1 MTRVLGRP
9 SPIADSRAMSR
20 EKMTQRR
27 RVGVA
32 VGLFVVCGSVLWGT
46 AIPSGWAMAVGAD
59 LTVLLAVLGVA
70 LCITSFM
77 LGWSGTAIA
86 WVGAG
91 LLALPA
97 LVIPEFMFTQP
108 GMGAVIPLLFAG
120 IAVLGRGVGYLW
132 GQRNEHRETRERV
145 EDCYGHDLFENSL
158 NIIHVV
164 SNRGNVSRRNRRS
177 RELLGWPDRQS
188 LQISAYVHP
197 EDTDHFKDLLKT
209 LFERG
214 ELRQERLRF
223 RSEGG
228 RAITVDIQGR
238 RVTGTVA
245 VLEAQDRSEV
255 QSLEQKLREQE
266 ARYRFLIE
274 DGIDTLDLGI
284 ILWDER
290 KRVLWANQ
298 AVEKFFRIDREAL
311 VGLPADR
318 VRERIAAVLDNGGE
332 YANLVKE
339 AYRSG
344 AGVEP
349 LVTRIR
355 PGSGPGERV
364 IQYRSIPIETARYRG
379 GRIDYYAD
387 ITELKRLEEAL
398 RQEKAQLDEVNRN
411 LKNFS
416 DVVSHDLRNPTRTAL
431 GYLTLILDRHSN
443 GELPREVR
451 ADLEK
456 AQGRLKRMDQLIAEL
471 TKFSQM
477 RVDPSRYEEVDV
489 GKLVQEVCEDLGD
502 QVKSVSVTIAPD
514 LPRVWGVPSLLRD
527 VFQNLIHNAAKFN
540 DKALPTVEVGWKK
553 PYRGDT
559 YLFYVRDNGPGI
571 EADYLDIIFK
581 IFEKLD
587 KKTEGTGAGLAICRR
602 IVEEHEGR
610 IWAESEVG
618 VGTTFNFT
626 IPRVPANKGVESD
639 AR

>member
-1 MTRVLGRP
+1 
-9 SPIADSRAMSR
+9 MSR
-20 EKMTQRR
+20 EKMTRRR
-27 RVGVA
+27 RVWIVT
-32 VGLFVVCGSVLWGT
+32 GLFVGCAALVWGT
-46 AIPSGWAMAVGAD
+46 AIPAGWTMALGGN
-59 LTVLLAVLGVA
+59 LSVLLTLVGIA
-70 LCITSFM
+70 LFSASFL
-77 LGWSGTAIA
+77 LGWLGTALA

-91 LLALPA
+91 LLALPV
-97 LVIPEFMFTQP
+97 LVIPEFMLPQP
-108 GMGAVIPLLFAG
+108 MMGAVIPLLFAG

-132 GQRNEHRETRERV
+132 EQRSHRREIHERL
-145 EDCYGHDLFENSL
+145 EDCYGREFYENSL
-158 NIIHVV
+158 NIIHVM

-177 RELLGWPDRQS
+177 QELLGWPGRQS
-188 LQISAYVHP
+188 LQISEYVHP
-197 EDTDHFKDLLKT
+197 EDIDHFKDLLKT

-223 RSEGG
+223 LSQGG

-255 QSLEQKLREQE
+255 QSLEHKLREQE

-284 ILWDER
+284 ILWDEG

-298 AVEKFFRIDREAL
+298 AVEEFFGVDREAL
-311 VGLPADR
+311 VGLPAER
-318 VRERIAAVLDNGGE
+318 VRDRIAEALDNGEE
-332 YANLVKE
+332 YVARVKD

-344 AGVEP
+344 TAVDP

-355 PGSGPGERV
+355 PGTGRHEKV

-379 GRIDYYAD
+379 GRIDYYTD
-387 ITELKRLEEAL
+387 ITELKRLEDAL
-398 RQEKAQLDEVNRN
+398 RQEKAHLDEVNRN

-416 DVVSHDLRNPTRTAL
+416 DIVSHDLRNPTRTAL
-431 GYLTLILDRHSN
+431 GYLTSILDRHSD
-443 GELPREVR
+443 GELPAEVR

-456 AQGRLKRMDQLIAEL
+456 AQGRLQRMDQLIVDL

-477 RVDPSRYEEVDV
+477 RVDSSRYEEVDV
-489 GKLVQEVCEDLGD
+489 GRLVQEVCEDLGD
-502 QVKSVSVTIAPD
+502 RLKSVSVTIAPD
-514 LPRVWGVPSLLRD
+514 LPRVWAVPSLLRD
-527 VFQNLIHNAAKFN
+527 VFQNLIWNAIKFN
-540 DKALPTVEVGWKK
+540 DKALPTVEVGWK
-553 PYRGDT
+553 PYRGDS

-581 IFEKLD
+581 IFEKLNS
-587 KKTEGTGAGLAICRR
+587 KTEGTGAGLAICRR
-602 IVEEHEGR
+602 IVEEHDGR

>member
-1 MTRVLGRP
+1 
-9 SPIADSRAMSR
+9 MSR
-20 EKMTQRR
+20 EKMTRRR
-27 RVGVA
+27 RVWIVT
-32 VGLFVVCGSVLWGT
+32 GLFVGCAALVWGT
-46 AIPSGWAMAVGAD
+46 AIPAGWTMALGGN
-59 LTVLLAVLGVA
+59 LSVLLTLVGIA
-70 LCITSFM
+70 LFSASFL
-77 LGWSGTAIA
+77 LGWLGTALA

-91 LLALPA
+91 LLALPV
-97 LVIPEFMFTQP
+97 LVIPEFMLPQP
-108 GMGAVIPLLFAG
+108 MMGAVIPLLFAG

-132 GQRNEHRETRERV
+132 EQRSHRREIHERL
-145 EDCYGHDLFENSL
+145 EDCYGREFYENSL
-158 NIIHVV
+158 NIIHVM

-177 RELLGWPDRQS
+177 QELLGWPGRQS
-188 LQISAYVHP
+188 LQISEYVHP
-197 EDTDHFKDLLKT
+197 EDIDHFKDLLKT

-223 RSEGG
+223 LSQGG

-255 QSLEQKLREQE
+255 QSLEHKLREQE

-284 ILWDER
+284 ILWDEG

-298 AVEKFFRIDREAL
+298 AVEEFFGVDREAL
-311 VGLPADR
+311 VGLPAER
-318 VRERIAAVLDNGGE
+318 VRDRIAEALDNGEE
-332 YANLVKE
+332 YVARVKD

-344 AGVEP
+344 TAVDP

-355 PGSGPGERV
+355 PGTGRHEKV

-379 GRIDYYAD
+379 GRIDYYTD
-387 ITELKRLEEAL
+387 ITELKRLEDAL
-398 RQEKAQLDEVNRN
+398 RQEKAHLDEVNRN

-416 DVVSHDLRNPTRTAL
+416 DIVSHDLRNPTRTAL
-431 GYLTLILDRHSN
+431 GYLTSILDRHSD
-443 GELPREVR
+443 GELPAEVR

-456 AQGRLKRMDQLIAEL
+456 AQGRLQRMDQLIVDL

-477 RVDPSRYEEVDV
+477 RVDSSRYEEVDV
-489 GKLVQEVCEDLGD
+489 GRLVQEVCEDLGD
-502 QVKSVSVTIAPD
+502 RLKSVSVTIAPD
-514 LPRVWGVPSLLRD
+514 LPRVWAVPSLLRD
-527 VFQNLIHNAAKFN
+527 VFQNLIWNAIKFN
-540 DKALPTVEVGWKK
+540 DKALPTVEVGWK
-553 PYRGDT
+553 PYRGDS

-587 KKTEGTGAGLAICRR
+587 SKTEGTGAGLAICRR
-602 IVEEHEGR
+602 IVEEHDGR

>member
-1 MTRVLGRP
+1 
-9 SPIADSRAMSR
+9 MSR
-20 EKMTQRR
+20 EKMTRR
-27 RVGVA
+27 RVWIVT
-32 VGLFVVCGSVLWGT
+32 GLFVGCAALVWGT
-46 AIPSGWAMAVGAD
+46 AIPAGWTMALGGN
-59 LTVLLAVLGVA
+59 LSVLLTLVGIA
-70 LCITSFM
+70 LFSASFL
-77 LGWSGTAIA
+77 LGWLGTALA

-91 LLALPA
+91 LLALPV
-97 LVIPEFMFTQP
+97 LVIPEFMLPQP
-108 GMGAVIPLLFAG
+108 MMGAVIPLLFAG

-132 GQRNEHRETRERV
+132 EQRSHRREIHERL
-145 EDCYGHDLFENSL
+145 EDCYGREFYENSL
-158 NIIHVV
+158 NIIHVM

-177 RELLGWPDRQS
+177 QELLGWPGRQS
-188 LQISAYVHP
+188 LQISEYVHP
-197 EDTDHFKDLLKT
+197 EDIDHFKDLLKT

-223 RSEGG
+223 LSQGG

-255 QSLEQKLREQE
+255 QSLEHKLREQE

-284 ILWDER
+284 ILWDEG

-298 AVEKFFRIDREAL
+298 AVEEFFGVDREAL
-311 VGLPADR
+311 VGLPAER
-318 VRERIAAVLDNGGE
+318 VRDRIAEALDNGEE
-332 YANLVKE
+332 YVARVKD

-344 AGVEP
+344 TAVDP

-355 PGSGPGERV
+355 PGTGRHEKV

-379 GRIDYYAD
+379 GRIDYYTD
-387 ITELKRLEEAL
+387 ITELKRLEDAL
-398 RQEKAQLDEVNRN
+398 RQEKAHLDEVNRN

-416 DVVSHDLRNPTRTAL
+416 DIVSHDLRNPTRTAL
-431 GYLTLILDRHSN
+431 GYLTSILDRHSD
-443 GELPREVR
+443 GELPAEVR

-456 AQGRLKRMDQLIAEL
+456 AQGRLQRMDQLIVDL

-477 RVDPSRYEEVDV
+477 RVDSSRYEEVDV
-489 GKLVQEVCEDLGD
+489 GRLVQEVCEDLGD
-502 QVKSVSVTIAPD
+502 RLKSVSVTIAPD
-514 LPRVWGVPSLLRD
+514 LPRVWAVPSLLRD
-527 VFQNLIHNAAKFN
+527 VFQNLIWNAIKFN
-540 DKALPTVEVGWKK
+540 DKALPTVEVGWK
-553 PYRGDT
+553 PYRGDS

-587 KKTEGTGAGLAICRR
+587 SKTEGTGAGLAICRR
-602 IVEEHEGR
+602 IVEEHDGR

>member
-1 MTRVLGRP
+1 MIR
-9 SPIADSRAMSR
+9 DSRAMSR
-20 EKMTQRR
+20 EKLTQRR
-27 RVGVA
+27 RMWVA
-32 VGLFVVCGSVLWGT
+32 VGLYVVCASVLWGT
-46 AIPSGWAMAVGAD
+46 AIPFGWDMAVGAE
-59 LTVLLAVLGVA
+59 LPVLLSVLGVV
-70 LCITSFM
+70 LFIVSFL
-77 LGWSGTAIA
+77 LGWSGTLVA
-86 WVGAG
+86 WAGAG
-91 LLALPA
+91 LLTLPL
-97 LVIPEFMFTQP
+97 LVIPEFMLSQP
-108 GMGAVIPLLFAG
+108 VMGAVIPVLFAG
-120 IAVLGRGVGYLW
+120 IAVLGRGVGFLW
-132 GQRNEHRETRERV
+132 GQRTWHRETREMV
-145 EDCYGHDLFENSL
+145 EDCYGRDLFENSL

-164 SNRGNVSRRNRRS
+164 SNRGNVNRRNRRS

-255 QSLEQKLREQE
+255 QSLEHKLREQE

-274 DGIDTLDLGI
+274 DGIDTLDLGV

-290 KRVLWANQ
+290 KRMLWANQ
-298 AVEKFFRIDREAL
+298 AVNELFRIDRDEL

-318 VRERIAAVLDNGGE
+318 VWGRIAALLDNADD
-332 YANLVKE
+332 YVALVRD

-344 AGVEP
+344 AGVEHF
-349 LVTRIR
+349 VTRIR
-355 PGSGPGERV
+355 PGSGAVERV

-387 ITELKRLEEAL
+387 ITELKRLEEEL
-398 RQEKAQLDEVNRN
+398 RQEKAQLDEVNKN
-411 LKNFS
+411 LRNFS

-443 GELPREVR
+443 GELPPEVR

-456 AQGRLKRMDQLIAEL
+456 AQARLRRLDQLIVDL

-477 RVDPSRYEEVDV
+477 RVDPFRFEEVDA

-502 QVKSVSVTIAPD
+502 RIKSVSVTIADD
-514 LPRVWGVPSLLRD
+514 LPRVWAVPSLLRD
-527 VFQNLIHNAAKFN
+527 VFQNLIYNAAKFN
-540 DKALPTVEVGWKK
+540 DKALPMVEVGWK
-553 PYRGDT
+553 PYRGDS

-587 KKTEGTGAGLAICRR
+587 TKTEGTGAGLAICRR

-610 IWAESEVG
+610 IWAESEIG
-618 VGTTFNFT
+618 IGTTFSFT

>member
-1 MTRVLGRP
+1 MARERMTP
-9 SPIADSRAMSR
+9 
-20 EKMTQRR
+20 RR
-27 RVGVA
+27 RA
-32 VGLFVVCGSVLWGT
+32 WIASGLFLGCAVLLWGT
-46 AIPSGWAMAVGAD
+46 ALPAGWTMAVGGD
-59 LTVLLAVLGVA
+59 LSVLLTISGIA
-70 LCITSFM
+70 LFVVSFL
-77 LGWSGTAIA
+77 LGWTGTAIA

-91 LLALPA
+91 LLALPVF
-97 LVIPEFMFTQP
+97 VIPELMLAQP

-132 GQRNEHRETRERV
+132 EQRSHRREIHERL
-145 EDCYGHDLFENSL
+145 EDCYGREFYENSL

-164 SNRGNVSRRNRRS
+164 TNRGNVSRRNRRS
-177 RELLGWPDRQS
+177 RELLGWPGRQS
-188 LQISAYVHP
+188 LQISEYVHP
-197 EDTDHFKDLLKT
+197 EDIDHFKDLLKT

-223 RSEGG
+223 LSEGG
-228 RAITVDIQGR
+228 RAITVDVQGR

-255 QSLEQKLREQE
+255 QALEHKLREQE

-298 AVEKFFRIDREAL
+298 AVEEFFGVDREGL
-311 VGLPADR
+311 VGLPSDR
-318 VRERIAAVLDNGGE
+318 VRDKIAAVLDNGEE
-332 YANLVKE
+332 YAALVRE
-339 AYRSG
+339 AHRSG
-344 AGVEP
+344 AQVNP
-349 LVTRIR
+349 VVTRIR
-355 PGSGPGERV
+355 RGAGPQERV

-387 ITELKRLEEAL
+387 ITELKRLEDAL

-443 GELPREVR
+443 GGLPPEVR

-456 AQGRLKRMDQLIAEL
+456 AQGRLKRLDQLIVDL
-471 TKFSQM
+471 TRFCQM
-477 RVDPSRYEEVDV
+477 RVDSSRYEQVDV

-502 QVKSVSVTIAPD
+502 RIKSVSVTIAPD
-514 LPRVWGVPSLLRD
+514 LPRVWAVPSLLRD
-527 VFQNLIHNAAKFN
+527 VFQNLIWNAVKFN
-540 DKALPTVEVGWKK
+540 DKALPTVEVGWK
-553 PYRGDT
+553 PYRGDA

-571 EADYLDIIFK
+571 EAEYLDIIFK

-618 VGTTFNFT
+618 VGTTINFT
-626 IPRVPANKGVESD
+626 IPRVPANKGVEND

>member
-1 MTRVLGRP
+1 MTH
-9 SPIADSRAMSR
+9 
-20 EKMTQRR
+20 RR
-27 RVGVA
+27 RVWMVT
-32 VGLFVVCGSVLWGT
+32 GLFLVAAAALWGT
-46 AIPSGWAMAVGAD
+46 ALPWGWEGAVGAD
-59 LTVLLAVLGVA
+59 LAVLLATLGIALFIASFVLSWVGTAVAWLAAGVLTVPVLVPLGFVFVQPWLGVA
-70 LCITSFM
+70 
-77 LGWSGTAIA
+77 
-86 WVGAG
+86 
-91 LLALPA
+91 
-97 LVIPEFMFTQP
+97 
-108 GMGAVIPLLFAG
+108 IPLLFAG
-120 IAVLGRGVGYLW
+120 IALLGRGAGFLW
-132 GQRNEHRETRERV
+132 GQRTQYRETRQRV
-145 EDCYGHDLFENSL
+145 EDCYGREFFENSL
-158 NIIHVV
+158 NIVHVV
-164 SNRGNVSRRNRRS
+164 NNRGNVSRRNRRS

-245 VLEAQDRSEV
+245 VIEAQDRSEV
-255 QSLEQKLREQE
+255 QALEHKLREQE

-274 DGIDTLDLGI
+274 DGIDTLDLGV
-284 ILWDER
+284 ILWDEG

-298 AVEKFFRIDREAL
+298 AVEELFGIDRD
-311 VGLPADR
+311 GLAGMPAER
-318 VRERIAAVLDNGGE
+318 VRDRIANVLDNGEE
-332 YANLVKE
+332 YAALVKD

-344 AGVEP
+344 AGIDHF
-349 LVTRIR
+349 VTRIR
-355 PGSGPGERV
+355 SGVGVAERV

-387 ITELKRLEEAL
+387 ITELKRLEEEL
-398 RQEKAQLDEVNRN
+398 RQEKAHLDEVNQS

-431 GYLTLILDRHSN
+431 GYLTSILDRHSN
-443 GELPREVR
+443 GELPAEVR

-456 AQGRLKRMDQLIAEL
+456 AQARLQRMDQLIVDL

-477 RVDPSRYEEVDV
+477 RIDPSRFEQVDV

-502 QVKSVSVTIAPD
+502 RIKSVSVTIAPD
-514 LPRVWGVPSLLRD
+514 LPRVWAVPSLLRD
-527 VFQNLIHNAAKFN
+527 VFQNLICNAAKFN
-540 DKALPTVEVGWKK
+540 DKALPVVEVGWK
-553 PYRGDT
+553 PYRGDS

-587 KKTEGTGAGLAICRR
+587 TKTEGTGAGLAICRR
-602 IVEEHEGR
+602 IVEEHDGR

>member
-1 MTRVLGRP
+1 
-9 SPIADSRAMSR
+9 MSR
-20 EKMTQRR
+20 EKMTHRR
-27 RVGVA
+27 RVWIVA
-32 VGLFVVCGSVLWGT
+32 GLFAGCAALVWGT
-46 AIPSGWAMAVGAD
+46 AIPAGWTMALGGN
-59 LTVLLAVLGVA
+59 LSVLLTLVGIA
-70 LCITSFM
+70 LFSASFL
-77 LGWSGTAIA
+77 LGWLGTAIA

-91 LLALPA
+91 LLALPV
-97 LVIPEFMFTQP
+97 LVIPEFMLPQP
-108 GMGAVIPLLFAG
+108 MMGAVIPLLFAG

-132 GQRNEHRETRERV
+132 EQRSHRREIHERL
-145 EDCYGHDLFENSL
+145 EDCYGREFYENSL
-158 NIIHVV
+158 NIIHVM
-164 SNRGNVSRRNRRS
+164 SNRGNVSRRNHRS
-177 RELLGWPDRQS
+177 QELLGWPGRQS
-188 LQISAYVHP
+188 LQISEYVHP
-197 EDTDHFKDLLKT
+197 EDIDHFKDLLKT

-223 RSEGG
+223 LSQGG

-255 QSLEQKLREQE
+255 QALEHKLREQE

-284 ILWDER
+284 ILWDEG

-298 AVEKFFRIDREAL
+298 AVEEFFGVDREAL
-311 VGLPADR
+311 VGLPAER
-318 VRERIAAVLDNGGE
+318 VRDRIAEALDNGEE
-332 YANLVKE
+332 YTALVKD

-344 AGVEP
+344 AAVEP

-355 PGSGPGERV
+355 SGAGRHERV

-379 GRIDYYAD
+379 GRIDYYTD
-387 ITELKRLEEAL
+387 ITELKRLEDAL
-398 RQEKAQLDEVNRN
+398 RQEKAHLDEVNRN

-416 DVVSHDLRNPTRTAL
+416 DIVSHDLRNPTRTAL
-431 GYLTLILDRHSN
+431 GYLTSILDRHSD
-443 GELPREVR
+443 GELPAEVR
-451 ADLEK
+451 ADLAK
-456 AQGRLKRMDQLIAEL
+456 AQGRLKRMDQLIVDL

-477 RVDPSRYEEVDV
+477 RVDSSRYEEVDV
-489 GKLVQEVCEDLGD
+489 GRLVQEVCEDLGD
-502 QVKSVSVTIAPD
+502 RLKSVSVTIAPD
-514 LPRVWGVPSLLRD
+514 LPRVWAVPSLLRD
-527 VFQNLIHNAAKFN
+527 VFQNLIWNAIKFN
-540 DKALPTVEVGWKK
+540 DKALPTVELGWK
-553 PYRGDT
+553 PYRGDS

-587 KKTEGTGAGLAICRR
+587 SKTEGTGAGLAICRR
-602 IVEEHEGR
+602 IVEEHDGR

>member
-1 MTRVLGRP
+1 MPRERV
-9 SPIADSRAMSR
+9 IH
-20 EKMTQRR
+20 RR
-27 RVGVA
+27 RAWIVG
-32 VGLFVVCGSVLWGT
+32 GLFAGCAVLLWGT
-46 AIPSGWAMAVGAD
+46 AIPAGWAMAVGAD
-59 LTVLLAVLGVA
+59 LAVLLAVVGSA
-70 LCITSFM
+70 LLIASLL
-77 LGWSGTAIA
+77 LGWLGTAVA

-97 LVIPEFMFTQP
+97 FVIPEFMFAWP

-120 IAVLGRGVGYLW
+120 IALLGRGVGYLW
-132 GQRNEHRETRERV
+132 EQRSQRREIHERL
-145 EDCYGHDLFENSL
+145 EDCYGREFYENSL

-177 RELLGWPDRQS
+177 RELLGWPQRQS
-188 LQISAYVHP
+188 LQISEYVHP
-197 EDTDHFKDLLKT
+197 ADIDHFKDLLKT

-223 RSEGG
+223 LSEGG
-228 RAITVDIQGR
+228 RAITVDVQGR

-255 QSLEQKLREQE
+255 QALEHRLREQE

-274 DGIDTLDLGI
+274 DGIDTLDLGV

-290 KRVLWANQ
+290 KRVLWANR
-298 AVEKFFRIDREAL
+298 AVEEFFGVDREGL
-311 VGLPADR
+311 VGLPSDR
-318 VRERIAAVLDNGGE
+318 VRERIAAVLDNGEE
-332 YANLVKE
+332 YAALVRD
-339 AYRSG
+339 AHRSG
-344 AGVEP
+344 APVEP
-349 LVTRIR
+349 VVTRIR
-355 PGSGPGERV
+355 GGVGLRERV
-364 IQYRSIPIETARYRG
+364 IQYRSIPIETSRYKG

-431 GYLTLILDRHSN
+431 GYLTLILDRHGN
-443 GELPREVR
+443 GELPAEVR

-456 AQGRLKRMDQLIAEL
+456 ARGKLQRMDQLIFDL

-477 RVDPSRYEEVDV
+477 RVDPSRYEQVDM

-502 QVKSVSVTIAPD
+502 RMKSVSVTIAPD
-514 LPRVWGVPSLLRD
+514 MPRVWAVPSLLRD
-527 VFQNLIHNAAKFN
+527 VFQNLIWNAVKFN
-540 DKALPTVEVGWKK
+540 DKALPTVEVGWK
-553 PYRGDT
+553 PYRGDS

-571 EADYLDIIFK
+571 EAEYLDIIFE

-587 KKTEGTGAGLAICRR
+587 SKTEGTGAGLAICRR
-602 IVEEHEGR
+602 IVEEHRGR

-639 AR
+639 VR